1 LYYGLLQPTIG
12 AAAFLAPA
20 PHKGGRH
27 GEIHR
32 PQGQAHRAII
42 KLTGLKRL
50 AGNDTIAGIFRKVG
64 FTQVKV
70 EGDGGTRIAEGLW
83 ALEDA
88 SADIPP
94 EVTKVTELDEA
105 PIPATRLA
113 SAKRKRG

>member
-1 LYYGLLQPTIG
+1 MAYFNRRSVQPPSLRLRHTRG
-12 AAAFLAPA
+12 AGMAKFTVR
-20 PHKGGRH
+20 KGGRY
-27 GEIHR
+27 
-32 PQGQAHRAII
+32 RATI

-70 EGDGGTRIAEGLW
+70 EGDGGTRVAEGLW

-88 SADIPP
+88 SADIRP

-105 PIPATRLA
+105 PIPTTRLA

>member
-1 LYYGLLQPTIG
+1 MAKFTVR
-12 AAAFLAPA
+12 
-20 PHKGGRH
+20 KGGRY
-27 GEIHR
+27 
-32 PQGQAHRAII
+32 RATI

-70 EGDGGTRIAEGLW
+70 EGDGGTRVAKGLW

-105 PIPATRLA
+105 PIPTTRLA